1 MNLDTFTM
9 DHLTR
14 FAAELFGTFTLCAIA
29 ILAMAGTTQGDASH
43 LVAATAYGLGVMAAM
58 HACGALGPVH
68 LNPAVTLAIFATG
81 RGSFL
86 RVLACI
92 AGQLVGACLAG
103 LLVMWLLAGEG
114 TALGM
119 PVGSFTKTDAVKTVV
134 VEGLLTMVWSAVFLG
149 CVFGGKLG
157 AAAPLPIGLA
167 VVATALAGLPFTGAG
182 MNPAR
187 ALASAVASL
196 DFSTL
201 WMYAAGPLAGAAVAG
216 LVGRVLLADG
226 GAAAM
231 RRA

>member
-1 MNLDTFTM
+1 M

-14 FAAELFGTFTLCAIA
+14 FAAELFGTFVLCTIA
-29 ILAMAGTTQGDASH
+29 ILAMAGTTQGDAAR
-43 LVAATAYGLGVMAAM
+43 LVSAVGYGLGVLAGM

-81 RGSFL
+81 RGSFV
-86 RVLACI
+86 RVAACI
-92 AGQLVGACLAG
+92 TGQLVGACLAG
-103 LLVMWLLAGEG
+103 LLAMWLLAGEG

-119 PVGSFTKTDAVKTVV
+119 PAGSFTKTDAIKTVV
-134 VEGLLTMVWSAVFLG
+134 VEGLLAMVWSAVFLG

-157 AAAPLPIGLA
+157 AAAPLPIGMA
-167 VVATALAGLPFTGAG
+167 VVAAALAGLPFTGAG

-201 WMYAAGPLAGAAVAG
+201 WMYAAGPVAGAAVAG
-216 LVGRVLLADG
+216 LVGRMLLAEG
-226 GAAAM
+226 GSPAT

>member
-1 MNLDTFTM
+1 MM
-9 DHLTR
+9 DHLKR
-14 FAAELFGTFTLCAIA
+14 FAAELVGTFTLCVIA
-29 ILAMAGTTQGDASH
+29 ILAMAGTSPGDAGR
-43 LVAATAYGLGVMAAM
+43 LVSATAYGLGVLAAM

-68 LNPAVTLAIFATG
+68 VNPAVTLAIFATG

-92 AGQLVGACLAG
+92 GGQLIGACLAG

-114 TALGM
+114 TAMGM
-119 PVGSFTKTDAVKTVV
+119 PVGSFTKVDAIKTVA
-134 VEGLLTMVWSAVFLG
+134 VEALLTMVWAAVFLG

-157 AAAPLPIGLA
+157 YAAPLPIGLA
-167 VVATALAGLPFTGAG
+167 VTAAALAGLPFTGAA

-187 ALASAVASL
+187 AVASAVAML
-196 DFSTL
+196 DVSTL

-216 LVGRVLLADG
+216 LVGRLFLAEG
-226 GAAAM
+226 TAAAS